1 MLLTSMIIP
10 IIATICYVTMNE
22 ASMVMTVMGISIM
35 LLITLGTV
43 IYLGYYEVMTGFSTM
58 TEDERKQY
66 DLDKIASFMGL
77 TLVILAFLTFFV
89 TLACIVY
96 LSNIDSIIAMVTI
109 LLTVLIGAS
118 IYVSINKNSKM
129 KFFGNLCGNGC
140 VNPL

>member
-1 MLLTSMIIP
+1 
-10 IIATICYVTMNE
+10 MNE